1 MTRTYRIT
9 TLCPNSPVRSSLSK
23 GELGRADCR
32 GQAEQEVGSPGLRSL
47 MKSRVLGFLQMYV
60 IRSRSISKESAENT
74 HGDHGSEEMQPK
86 SNVIWGIGTEI

>member
-1 MTRTYRIT
+1 
-9 TLCPNSPVRSSLSK
+9 
-23 GELGRADCR
+23 
-32 GQAEQEVGSPGLRSL
+32 